1 MASELKVDTI
11 SEKTSANGVTIDGLL
26 IKDGAI
32 PSIAGGKILQYV
44 SATASTE
51 QSTTSTT
58 LVDNTGMTVNITPSS
73 ASNKVLV
80 LYTDNGSTYRAN
92 DVSSGNITFSLL
104 RDTTQLT
111 ETDAGYY
118 DGGGN
123 ASRTWYGPLALNYV
137 DSPNTTSQ
145 VTYKIQFKAASNG
158 TAKTKIFAN
167 TATIIA
173 MELDV

>member
-32 PSIAGGKILQYV
+32 PSISGGKVLQYV

-80 LYTDNGSTYRAN
+80 LYTDNGSTYRGN

-104 RDTTQLT
+104 
-111 ETDAGYY
+111 
-118 DGGGN
+118 
-123 ASRTWYGPLALNYV
+123 S
-137 DSPNTTSQ
+137 S
-145 VTYKIQFKAASNG
+145 
-158 TAKTKIFAN
+158 
-167 TATIIA
+167 
-173 MELDV
+173 

>member
-80 LYTDNGSTYRAN
+80 LYTDNGSTTRTN

-104 RDTTQLT
+104 
-111 ETDAGYY
+111 
-118 DGGGN
+118 
-123 ASRTWYGPLALNYV
+123 V
-137 DSPNTTSQ
+137 
-145 VTYKIQFKAASNG
+145 
-158 TAKTKIFAN
+158 TAKQQLLELFVVNFDKKKWIF
-167 TATIIA
+167 
-173 MELDV
+173 